1 MKNNKN
7 KKNSLVVLNSEG
19 AILTLVKSGDS
30 FIMLDQWQELVDG
43 LTIAQIYDFIEG
55 RRIITDSQGR
65 EWNFPTESEGMRVP
79 IQKLLT
85 FISDDYTINRDVL
98 YSKYM
103 DWVNKICDECDWKS
117 SFEPLE
123 IVHAIATILEKN
135 PDLITKK

>member
-7 KKNSLVVLNSEG
+7 KKKSLVILNSEG
-19 AILTLVKSGDS
+19 AILTLVKSGDL
-30 FIMLDQWQELVDG
+30 FIMIDQWQELVDG
-43 LTIAQIYDFIEG
+43 LTISQIHDFVEG

-79 IQKLLT
+79 MEKLLT

-103 DWVNKICDECDWKS
+103 DWVNEVCDACEWKS
-117 SFEPLE
+117 SFESLE
-123 IVHAIATILEKN
+123 IVHAIVTILEKN

>member
-1 MKNNKN
+1 MKNNRN
-7 KKNSLVVLNSEG
+7 KKNSLVILNSEG

-43 LTIAQIYDFIEG
+43 LTIAQIHDFIEG

-79 IQKLLT
+79 MEKLLN

>member
-43 LTIAQIYDFIEG
+43 LNIAQIHDFVEG

-79 IQKLLT
+79 MEKLFN

-103 DWVNKICDECDWKS
+103 DWVNEVCDACEWKS

-123 IVHAIATILEKN
+123 IVNALVTILEKN

>member
-7 KKNSLVVLNSEG
+7 KKNSLVLLNSEG

-43 LTIAQIYDFIEG
+43 LTVAQIHDFVDG

-65 EWNFPTESEGMRVP
+65 AWNFPTESEGMRVP
-79 IQKLLT
+79 MEKLLN
-85 FISDDYTINRDVL
+85 FISNDYTINRDVL